1 MDLLDMKLFLLV
13 AETKSISQSAEI
25 LHFSQSTI
33 SHRLKNLENEL
44 GVSLFTRS
52 KGNRAELTPH
62 GESFIPVA
70 KRWQAVWEDTQTI
83 RDLPS
88 EALTVAAIESVNAS
102 ILPPIYRTITG
113 EMGGDLKL
121 RIMTLDSPEIY
132 DLVEHHVADFGFVGY
147 EQQRRNVE
155 TIAVFHQRYCVVR
168 YSDHPAPPSL
178 VSAFSLDPE
187 LEIHLGWGDDYEH
200 LHDSFWGKVTR
211 YHVSIDTITLLD
223 CFLTDEKYWAV
234 LPEALLPEL
243 QKYTNTIQVDWL
255 DVPPELYRKCYMI
268 RHKVP
273 KSSSGAAK
281 NRFAELV
288 KKSIEA
294 NERP

>member
-102 ILPPIYRTITG
+102 ILPPIYRSTP
-113 EMGGDLKL
+113 
-121 RIMTLDSPEIY
+121 SP
-132 DLVEHHVADFGFVGY
+132 L
-147 EQQRRNVE
+147 
-155 TIAVFHQRYCVVR
+155 
-168 YSDHPAPPSL
+168 
-178 VSAFSLDPE
+178 
-187 LEIHLGWGDDYEH
+187 
-200 LHDSFWGKVTR
+200 
-211 YHVSIDTITLLD
+211 
-223 CFLTDEKYWAV
+223 
-234 LPEALLPEL
+234 
-243 QKYTNTIQVDWL
+243 QVDWL

-288 KKSIEA
+288 RKSIEA